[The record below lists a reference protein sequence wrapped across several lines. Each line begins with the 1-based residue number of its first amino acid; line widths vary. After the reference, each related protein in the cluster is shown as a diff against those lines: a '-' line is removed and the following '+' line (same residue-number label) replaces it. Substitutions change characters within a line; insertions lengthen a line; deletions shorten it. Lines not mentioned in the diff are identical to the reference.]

1 MSDVY
6 GFIAEKMPQMT
17 KSNHKIAQYILQ
29 HPNEV
34 PFYTVAK
41 MAKMTGVS
49 EATVVRF
56 ATFLGYSGYPELQ
69 QYMQA
74 SVQQQLTTVERLKMS
89 LEVYDEE
96 EQGVYEVFQ
105 DDMANIQSTMEKLDM
120 DVFRQVVEAII
131 QAEQVYIVANRSA
144 IALGLF
150 LQYYLDI
157 ILGNTQLVQVSDR
170 MVEQVYRMDEK
181 DVVIGISFS
190 RYTTNTIDVLAF
202 ARSQGAK
209 TIAITDHLLSP
220 LIPYADLSLTASS
233 QMATFIDSFVAP
245 LSMINAIITFVGK
258 QKQYEFHDR
267 LQQLEKIWSHFAIF
281 YSQR

>member
-6 GFIAEKMPQMT
+6 GFIAEKMPHMT

-120 DVFRQVVEAII
+120 DIFRQVVEAII
-131 QAEQVYIVANRSA
+131 QAEKVYIVANRSA
-144 IALGLF
+144 IALGIF

-170 MVEQVYRMDEK
+170 MAEQVYRMDEK

-190 RYTTNTIDVLAF
+190 RYTINTIDVLAF

-258 QKQYEFHDR
+258 QKQHEFHDR